1 MRWLLGLAM
10 ITFAGCASTTP
21 QESKIRALLWDAA
34 TECARA
40 SSTIT
45 ITDVDHYG
53 RVWYSLWQ
61 GGQQDVPAWKA
72 CYETKSRESF
82 GKDPEL
88 AKYYLEQI
96 VPRRQ

>member
-96 VPRRQ
+96 APRRQ